1 MPDEKLPIRSLA
13 MTVILALLLMTI
25 CFLVRIPRMAWG
37 IGIGASLSVFSLGTL
52 IYVIPRL
59 FVPGKSSPRFWMGF
73 VTFLKLPIFMIVLYY
88 AIRSESHKYIDP
100 VGVFSGVA
108 LGPLTIMLK
117 VLGWQL
123 VHTPDQSDR
132 R

>member
-13 MTVILALLLMTI
+13 MTIILALLLMAVS
-25 CFLVRIPRMAWG
+25 FLMRIPRMAWG

-52 IYVIPRL
+52 IYVVPRL
-59 FVPGKSSPRFWMGF
+59 FVPGKSSARFWMAF
-73 VTFLKLPIFMIVLYY
+73 VAFLKLPIFMIVLYY
-88 AIRSESHKYIDP
+88 AIRLESHKYIDP

-108 LGPLTIMLK
+108 LGPLTILLK

-123 VHTPDQSDR
+123 VQNPDQTDR